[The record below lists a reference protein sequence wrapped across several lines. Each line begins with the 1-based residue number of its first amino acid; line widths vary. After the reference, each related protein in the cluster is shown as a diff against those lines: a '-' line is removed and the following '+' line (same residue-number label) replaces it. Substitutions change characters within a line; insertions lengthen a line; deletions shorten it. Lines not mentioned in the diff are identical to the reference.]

1 LVSATASL
9 WLTCETMLSSRI
21 LGLSNDR
28 LWQQEIRLGGTGKH
42 KQHDESGDNKA
53 AEDDPSMKILEPAT
67 SRRARSQNT
76 STFRKKIDPVR
87 SESDIER
94 AVLDN
99 DAAGVDQDNE
109 DITVPL
115 NNLGINY
122 VGLLRNSRAQRNPC
136 PVDGLESCASSI
148 ATTGGGSRYDQ
159 LSAYLH
165 LDQVK
170 HSFYGTPER
179 EESPTPSEPHSPTTD
194 AEVLPVVDAQHNQAA
209 VGGGGWNQYMQH
221 RQFPA
226 RLAAVLETSERND
239 ESSFEQRSPRA
250 ALENLGV
257 PTSRRLFVSA
267 HGATTATTDIN
278 AQDGQKGDVS
288 EQGPPP
294 QASLSNELGIPTS
307 ERLFGTDAEAN
318 GAPATTEVAAERVGG
333 GPEQGSPRA
342 LSDELGIPTLQ
353 RLFGSDSISNGP
365 EAVGRQRARSNSS
378 SADLGIPTSRRLFG
392 SESTASV
399 PDSRGGRGLEQVEER
414 GAQDLGVPTSQ
425 RLFGSA
431 PGSDEAPAVADTA
444 SPRTVG
450 LVVEESSFAAPDYCS
465 SGLSSPERV
474 RTPQTERSRA
484 SRGIAESPANVPV
497 TDFVQG
503 REETTPASEPP
514 SSSPFR
520 GDRNVAGQEQS
531 RELWRCTSPQR
542 LGDEAPQQGSEVDS
556 GSEASSGADG
566 AERAAAVLKGRAF
579 LRLRAG
585 GRTARG
591 QKGRGAGWDYTQMK
605 SPDSPVRKEESTPER
620 TVRRGK
626 RLMFP
631 ASAPVSVASS
641 PNRGAPAGAL
651 PAAVSSPQLGAAS
664 TAWTVRA
671 KRGLRADATQMGREF
686 SPAVTT
692 RTLRQVLFI
701 VVTILLLQAA
711 QIVFNS
717 RRSSTTVTQS
727 AEFLGPTA
735 RADRQHQQLSRRVG
749 SELAGGSF
757 VEANSVPEELAPLD
771 EEGALEVRVRV
782 RPDRPRRAGTLTRAA
797 VGPWRALRAALLRAR
812 AVLKGVAAAV
822 AGPLR
827 SYWAALLDSAK
838 AANNFE

>member
-1 LVSATASL
+1 V
-9 WLTCETMLSSRI
+9 
-21 LGLSNDR
+21 
-28 LWQQEIRLGGTGKH
+28 
-42 KQHDESGDNKA
+42 
-53 AEDDPSMKILEPAT
+53 
-67 SRRARSQNT
+67 
-76 STFRKKIDPVR
+76 DPVR
-87 SESDIER
+87 ADGDIEH
-94 AVLDN
+94 AVLDRET
-99 DAAGVDQDNE
+99 AGVYQDNE

-115 NNLGINY
+115 NDLGINY

-136 PVDGLESCASSI
+136 PVDGQESCASSI

-165 LDQVK
+165 LDRVK

-179 EESPTPSEPHSPTTD
+179 EESPTASEPHSPTTD
-194 AEVLPVVDAQHNQAA
+194 AEVLPVVDAQLNQAA
-209 VGGGGWNQYMQH
+209 AVGSGWNQYMQN

-226 RLAAVLETSERND
+226 RLSAVLETSERND

-250 ALENLGV
+250 AGAEDLGIPTFRQLFGPEV
-257 PTSRRLFVSA
+257 PTTTA
-267 HGATTATTDIN
+267 ATTV
-278 AQDGQKGDVS
+278 QEGRKGDSS
-288 EQGPPP
+288 EQRPSP
-294 QASLSNELGIPTS
+294 QASLSNELGIPTT
-307 ERLFGTDAEAN
+307 ERLFGTDGEAN
-318 GAPATTEVAAERVGG
+318 GAPATTSVAAERVGG

-365 EAVGRQRARSNSS
+365 EVVGRQRARSNSS

-399 PDSRGGRGLEQVEER
+399 PDSREGRGLEQVEER
-414 GAQDLGVPTSQ
+414 GARDLGVPTSQ

-431 PGSDEAPAVADTA
+431 PGSDETPAAADTA

-474 RTPQTERSRA
+474 RTPQTERSPA
-484 SRGIAESPANVPV
+484 SRGIAESPANVLV
-497 TDFVQG
+497 TDFEQG
-503 REETTPASEPP
+503 REETTPGSEPP

-585 GRTARG
+585 GRAARG
-591 QKGRGAGWDYTQMK
+591 QKGRGAGRDCTQMK
-605 SPDSPVRKEESTPER
+605 SPDSFVRKEESTPER

-664 TAWTVRA
+664 AASTVRA
-671 KRGLRADATQMGREF
+671 KRALRADATQMRREF

-735 RADRQHQQLSRRVG
+735 RADRQDQQLPRRVG
-749 SELAGGSF
+749 SELGGGTF
-757 VEANSVPEELAPLD
+757 VEANSVPEEPAPLE

-797 VGPWRALRAALLRAR
+797 GGPWWALRAALLRAR
-812 AVLKGVAAAV
+812 AVLKGVAAVV